1 MTERISAQ
9 QFKATVKPK
18 ANKYGAK
25 KTFLDGVT
33 FDSRRESEVYADL
46 LIRHRAGEITDLV
59 RQRQFNIVV
68 NGDLIGRYTAD
79 FSFNDLVAQR
89 YRVLDVKG
97 VVTREFKRTKKL
109 IKALY
114 NIDIEVIK

>member
-1 MTERISAQ
+1 MNERMSAQ

-18 ANKYGAK
+18 NKYGAK
-25 KTFLDGVT
+25 RTVMDGIT

-68 NGDLIGRYTAD
+68 NGELIGRYTAD
-79 FSFNDLVAQR
+79 FSFNDLLAQR
-89 YRVLDVKG
+89 ERIWDVKG
-97 VVTREFKRTKKL
+97 VLTREFKRTKKL

-114 NIDIEVIK
+114 NVDIEVIK